1 MKFIL
6 FLFELNYNIMKKLA
20 LFVLL
25 MSVFCFGQDNNLLDR
40 LSVLEN
46 NGKLWYNI
54 DGYSITSEEFSYPFN
69 EEGLKKVFNKHK
81 ISNKDIKT
89 KNNNIHTDNF
99 FVTKNSKIIGDIQQ
113 VNNYYFV
120 KNKNNNISVIWF
132 IKARNTDKNMEEELV
147 NMILENKIPK
157 ENYSLITPYVINF
170 AGREIKLGRNCY
182 WTALNTVQCPYNGE
196 MNWSIHKDI
205 QDAQNAIDNQLM
217 ITKHRKGSE
226 VVAEKMVDVIFEGT
240 PTKAKQVTL
249 KLKGIT
255 AALEGM
261 SGGKSL
267 TIYYVAEKVR
277 DRNVSCVMSFWND
290 DNINPKTK
298 LPPLLEEIME
308 LK

>member
-1 MKFIL
+1 M
-6 FLFELNYNIMKKLA
+6 
-20 LFVLL
+20 
-25 MSVFCFGQDNNLLDR
+25 
-40 LSVLEN
+40 
-46 NGKLWYNI
+46 
-54 DGYSITSEEFSYPFN
+54 
-69 EEGLKKVFNKHK
+69 
-81 ISNKDIKT
+81 
-89 KNNNIHTDNF
+89 
-99 FVTKNSKIIGDIQQ
+99 TKNSKIIGDIQQ

-170 AGREIKLGRNCY
+170 AGREIKLGGNCY

-217 ITKHRKGSE
+217 ITKQRKGSE
-226 VVAEKMVDVIFEGT
+226 VVAEKMVDIIFEGT

-255 AALEGM
+255 AALAGM

>member
-25 MSVFCFGQDNNLLDR
+25 MSVFCFGQDNSLLDR

-69 EEGLKKVFNKHK
+69 EEGLKKVFSKHK

-89 KNNNIHTDNF
+89 KNSNIHTDNF

-132 IKARNTDKNMEEELV
+132 IKVRNTDKNMEEELV

-170 AGREIKLGRNCY
+170 AGREIKLGGSCY
-182 WTALNTVQCPYNGE
+182 WTALNTVQCPYNGA

-217 ITKHRKGSE
+217 ITKQRKGSE
-226 VVAEKMVDVIFEGT
+226 VVAEKMVDI
-240 PTKAKQVTL
+240 
-249 KLKGIT
+249 I
-255 AALEGM
+255 
-261 SGGKSL
+261 
-267 TIYYVAEKVR
+267 
-277 DRNVSCVMSFWND
+277 
-290 DNINPKTK
+290 
-298 LPPLLEEIME
+298 
-308 LK
+308 

>member
-54 DGYSITSEEFSYPFN
+54 DGYSVTSEEFSYPFN
-69 EEGLKKVFNKHK
+69 EEGLKKVFSKHK

-89 KNNNIHTDNF
+89 KNSNIHTDNF

-170 AGREIKLGRNCY
+170 AGREIKLGANCY

-205 QDAQNAIDNQLM
+205 QDAQNAIDNQLL
-217 ITKHRKGSE
+217 ITK
-226 VVAEKMVDVIFEGT
+226 
-240 PTKAKQVTL
+240 
-249 KLKGIT
+249 
-255 AALEGM
+255 
-261 SGGKSL
+261 
-267 TIYYVAEKVR
+267 
-277 DRNVSCVMSFWND
+277 
-290 DNINPKTK
+290 
-298 LPPLLEEIME
+298 
-308 LK
+308 

>member
-1 MKFIL
+1 
-6 FLFELNYNIMKKLA
+6 MKKLA

-25 MSVFCFGQDNNLLDR
+25 MSVFCFGQDNSLLDR

-54 DGYSITSEEFSYPFN
+54 DGYSVTSEEFSYPFN

-170 AGREIKLGRNCY
+170 AGREIKLGGSCY
-182 WTALNTVQCPYNGE
+182 WTALNTVQ
-196 MNWSIHKDI
+196 
-205 QDAQNAIDNQLM
+205 
-217 ITKHRKGSE
+217 
-226 VVAEKMVDVIFEGT
+226 
-240 PTKAKQVTL
+240 
-249 KLKGIT
+249 
-255 AALEGM
+255 
-261 SGGKSL
+261 
-267 TIYYVAEKVR
+267 
-277 DRNVSCVMSFWND
+277 
-290 DNINPKTK
+290 
-298 LPPLLEEIME
+298 
-308 LK
+308 

>member
-25 MSVFCFGQDNNLLDR
+25 MSVFCFGQNNSLLDR

-89 KNNNIHTDNF
+89 KNSNIHTDNF

-157 ENYSLITPYVINF
+157 ENYSLITPYVQ
-170 AGREIKLGRNCY
+170 EEKLN
-182 WTALNTVQCPYNGE
+182 
-196 MNWSIHKDI
+196 
-205 QDAQNAIDNQLM
+205 
-217 ITKHRKGSE
+217 
-226 VVAEKMVDVIFEGT
+226 
-240 PTKAKQVTL
+240 
-249 KLKGIT
+249 
-255 AALEGM
+255 
-261 SGGKSL
+261 
-267 TIYYVAEKVR
+267 
-277 DRNVSCVMSFWND
+277 
-290 DNINPKTK
+290 
-298 LPPLLEEIME
+298 
-308 LK
+308 

>member
-6 FLFELNYNIMKKLA
+6 FLFELNYDIMKKLA

-25 MSVFCFGQDNNLLDR
+25 MSVFCFGQDNSLLDR

-54 DGYSITSEEFSYPFN
+54 DGYSVTSEEFSYPFN
-69 EEGLKKVFNKHK
+69 EEGLKKVFSKHK

-89 KNNNIHTDNF
+89 KNSNIHTDNF

-132 IKARNTDKNMEEELV
+132 IKAKNTDKNMEEELV

-157 ENYSLITPYVINF
+157 ENYSLRTPYVINF
-170 AGREIKLGRNCY
+170 AGREIKLGGSCY

-205 QDAQNAIDNQLM
+205 QDTQNAIDNQLL
-217 ITKHRKGSE
+217 ITKQRKGSE
-226 VVAEKMVDVIFEGT
+226 VVAEKMVDVIFG
-240 PTKAKQVTL
+240 
-249 KLKGIT
+249 
-255 AALEGM
+255 
-261 SGGKSL
+261 
-267 TIYYVAEKVR
+267 
-277 DRNVSCVMSFWND
+277 F
-290 DNINPKTK
+290 NIFV
-298 LPPLLEEIME
+298 
-308 LK
+308 